1 MANESSTYII
11 IEDAY
16 YTAVDIQE
24 TVKRLRPAYRLMG
37 VVEEASTAV
46 KMLLNGDI
54 DLAIADVEV
63 ADGNSINVFSQAGI
77 STPVIFYSSFVYH
90 QETARRISSSA
101 FILKP
106 VTQEALDKAL
116 YKIDKISVTLKH
128 MRL

>member
-46 KMLLNGDI
+46 KMLLKGDI

-77 STPVIFYSSFVYH
+77 TIPVIFYSSFVNY
-90 QETARRISSSA
+90 QETARKISSSV

-106 VTQEALDKAL
+106 VTQEVLDEAL
-116 YKIDKISVTLKH
+116 YKIDEISINLNI
-128 MRL
+128 